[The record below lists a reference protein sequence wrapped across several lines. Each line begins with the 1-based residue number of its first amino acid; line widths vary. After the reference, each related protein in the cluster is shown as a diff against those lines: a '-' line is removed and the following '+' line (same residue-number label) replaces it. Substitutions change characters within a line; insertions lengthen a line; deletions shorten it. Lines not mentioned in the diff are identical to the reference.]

1 MATEKKPKKE
11 FRVGFLCDDESLSFT
26 RSLWKKTKNLLEK
39 NMKNM
44 VAWEEG
50 EVYEATFFVV
60 YRVPVDQ
67 TKKYIPPKGDDIVS
81 IVSATAYEDKRK
93 ASCVVRAA
101 KLDFLVAGHY
111 LNNPYYCHDDIC
123 FLMQMGFGGY
133 IIGNAYDDVPDE
145 QNGWFGKWRGHNW
158 YLGNARKDCNVLAAL
173 MKIGKLL
180 DNNPSYPEH
189 FGEVKEWCIKRLGK
203 EYVRES
209 SGEISLEGAENFSRN
224 VVQVLDA
231 PDRPY

>member
-60 YRVPVDQ
+60 YRVPVDPMA
-67 TKKYIPPKGDDIVS
+67 KKYVPPKGDDIVS
-81 IVSATAYEDKRK
+81 VALDPRKTACIVRS
-93 ASCVVRAA
+93 A
-101 KLDFLVAGHY
+101 KLDFLVVGHY

-123 FLMQMGFGGY
+123 FLMRMGFGGY
-133 IIGNAYDDVPDE
+133 IIGNAYNDVLD
-145 QNGWFGKWRGHNW
+145 GKDRWFGRYRLHHGIRGYQW
-158 YLGNARKDCNVLAAL
+158 YLGNARNDRNVLAAL

-180 DNNPSYPEH
+180 DNEDCRPEH
-189 FGEVKEWCIKRLGK
+189 FREVKEWCIERLGK
-203 EYVRES
+203 EYARES
-209 SGEISLEGAENFSRN
+209 SSGISLEGVENLSRN
-224 VVQVLDA
+224 VNQVL
-231 PDRPY
+231 